1 MTKQELL
8 EEIAEIPE
16 DAEVLAYHITTKAG
30 EGQNTRGG
38 ITTSGNR
45 ALLHVHSVMKHVAG
59 CLEFEVED
67 LCQMMLMYQR
77 WRDRRGKAEKENSE
91 TVEIRSDLL
100 EKMLGGGKNDQ

>member
-1 MTKQELL
+1 MTKAELL
-8 EEIAEIPE
+8 EMIAEIPE

-30 EGQNTRGG
+30 ERQDTRGG

-45 ALLHVHSVMKHVAG
+45 AMAHACSVLKHVAG
-59 CLEFEVED
+59 CLEVEVED
-67 LCQMMLMYQR
+67 LCRMMLMYQR
-77 WRDRRGKAEKENSE
+77 RRDRRGKATKENSE